1 MIRLHYGFQTSG
13 SHFLDLNDIKL
24 EVDERYED
32 LYQRLCAFIEDSL
45 LTPESNNTH
54 HGATI
59 TEEEELTPTLEN
71 FIVLTWLRL
80 INPELPKLV
89 KQRYGPE
96 LRSRTLASLK
106 PEISQALD
114 SLVSEINSNVTAMRA
129 SASFDQARPKS
140 KPLRRKICPLCK
152 EVKRPHMQFPQ
163 PVQIPPRRGQ
173 TVLVEGTTDHRRP
186 R

>member
-32 LYQRLCAFIEDSL
+32 LYQRLCAIIEDSL
-45 LTPESNNTH
+45 LTPESNITH

-59 TEEEELTPTLEN
+59 TEEELTPTLEN

-96 LRSRTLASLK
+96 LRPRTLASLK
-106 PEISQALD
+106 PEISQTLE
-114 SLVSEINSNVTAMRA
+114 SLVSEINSDVTAMRA

-152 EVKRPHMQFPQ
+152 EAKRPHMHF
-163 PVQIPPRRGQ
+163 RS
-173 TVLVEGTTDHRRP
+173 
-186 R
+186 